1 MFDKKELENQIATSW
16 LGRSFYFY
24 EEIPS
29 TNSHAKKLTKNESLH
44 GVLIVA
50 DHQSEGRGQ
59 YDRQWKTNAG
69 QNLTFSL
76 ILEPPNAERLIL
88 LTLACALA
96 IEEALAE
103 VVRTPCII
111 KWPNDILCEGK
122 KLCGI
127 LTETVFSG
135 NVLDRVVVGIGLN
148 VNQTNFGDELA
159 DTAVS
164 LKQIA
169 GGKQDL
175 SRENILAAILQKMEY
190 RYRLWLQHDSQI
202 VKQINLKLQGFGQW
216 RKLQVDGNILQGKYK
231 FLGVN
236 ERGEL
241 MVLDENLDI
250 KKFTYE
256 QIRIL

>member
-29 TNSHAKKLTKNESLH
+29 TNSHAKKLPKNESLH

-50 DHQSEGRGQ
+50 DHQVKGRGQ
-59 YDRQWKTNAG
+59 YDRQWETNAG
-69 QNLTFSL
+69 QNLTFSV
-76 ILEPPNAERLIL
+76 ILEPPNANRLIL

-96 IEEALAE
+96 IEDALEEIAE
-103 VVRTPCII
+103 TACII
-111 KWPNDILCEGK
+111 KWPNDILCNGR

-148 VNQTNFGDELA
+148 VNQTDFAGELSG
-159 DTAVS
+159 TAVS
-164 LKQIA
+164 LKQTA
-169 GGKQDL
+169 GAKQDF
-175 SRENILAAILQKMEY
+175 SREKLLAVILQKMEY
-190 RYRLWLQHDSQI
+190 RYRMWSQHDSRL
-202 VKQINLKLQGFGQW
+202 VKQINQKLQGYGEW
-216 RKLQVDGNILQGKYK
+216 RKLKVDGRILKGKYK

-236 ERGEL
+236 EIGEL
-241 MVLDENLDI
+241 MALNEDFDV
-250 KKFTYE
+250 KKFAYE
-256 QIRIL
+256 QIRVL